1 MSDMT
6 ETETATV
13 TAEEVVDI
21 TREVWSSFL
30 GLELEPLLLDE
41 ADLPPVSGASIAG
54 VVGISG
60 AWNGSVAVECSKEHA
75 VVAAEA
81 MFAADPGSLAPEEVA
96 DAWGELTNMVG
107 GNIKSLFPAP
117 SALSVPSVTEGE
129 GNQVFVPQATRL
141 QRVHLLAPD
150 ALVRVTVWQAAAST
164 APAPV
169 SQ

>member
-6 ETETATV
+6 GTATETATV

-30 GLELEPLLLDE
+30 GLDLEPLYVDD
-41 ADLPPVSGASIAG
+41 ADLPTAGPSMSG

-60 AWNGSVAVECSKEHA
+60 AWNGSVAVECSIEHA
-75 VVAAEA
+75 QAAAEA
-81 MFAADPGSLAPEEVA
+81 MFAADASSLAPEEVA

-117 SALSVPSVTEGE
+117 SALSVPTVSEGVAY
-129 GNQVFVPQATRL
+129 QVFVPGASVL
-141 QRVHLLAPD
+141 QRVHLIGPD
-150 ALVRVTVWQAAAST
+150 AVVRVTVWQA
-164 APAPV
+164 
-169 SQ
+169 

>member
-6 ETETATV
+6 DTETATV

-30 GLELEPLLLDE
+30 GLDLEPVYLDE
-41 ADLPPVSGASIAG
+41 ADAPAAGPSMSG

-60 AWNGSVAVECSKEHA
+60 AWNGSVAVECGVEHA
-75 VVAAEA
+75 QAAAEA
-81 MFAADPGSLAPEEVA
+81 MFQAEPGSLAPEEVA

-117 SALSVPSVTEGE
+117 SALSVPSVSEGLAQ
-129 GNQVFVPQATRL
+129 QVFVPGASVL
-141 QRVHLLAPD
+141 QRVQLIGPD
-150 ALVRVTVWQAAAST
+150 ALVRVTVWQA
-164 APAPV
+164 
-169 SQ
+169 

>member
-6 ETETATV
+6 DTEAATV

-30 GLELEPLLLDE
+30 GLDLEPLFVDD
-41 ADLPPVSGASIAG
+41 ADLPVTGPSMSG

-60 AWNGSVAVECSKEHA
+60 AWNGSVAVECGVEHA
-75 VVAAEA
+75 RAAAEA
-81 MFAADPGSLAPEEVA
+81 MFQAEPGSLSSEEVA

-117 SALSVPSVTEGE
+117 SALSVPTVSEGLAY
-129 GNQVFVPQATRL
+129 QVFVPGASVL
-141 QRVHLLAPD
+141 QRVQLTGPD
-150 ALVRVTVWQAAAST
+150 ALVRVTVWQ
-164 APAPV
+164 V
-169 SQ
+169 